1 MYSLS
6 PLLPRRCRVRC
17 SVGRHQAINT
27 CRFAPKGRFLRSNL
41 VEWDTLGTTGVSVRA
56 PWGMRCGEGGG
67 FRLFARRGSLGAAG
81 KATGKGGLPVKI
93 TELLRPE
100 GVALGM
106 QASTRDDVID
116 QLAELQ
122 VAGGAVTDAAG
133 YTEAVLE
140 RESTFS
146 TAVGEGIAIPHAKT
160 AAAERPGLVVATL
173 EQGVDWNAPDGKPAD
188 LVFLIAAPAT
198 EANVHLEVL
207 AKLSALLMH
216 PAFAAALRSA
226 SSVEEFLGVVDAAES
241 AYDEGR
247 SVDVGAQGMPSGAA
261 EKAERVEGAADMP
274 SLPQVLAVT
283 ACPTGIAHTYMA
295 AENLEKVAERMGV
308 RIKVETQGSVGT
320 KNALEPEEISACEGV
335 IVAAD
340 KAVEMARFDGKHLVK
355 VGVAAGISDA
365 ERLITEAL
373 SGEAPIYH
381 AAAVSGG
388 SSSDSAASE
397 APSEEQGRAGS
408 ETPAASQKRA
418 WGADAYR
425 HLMNGVSH
433 MLPFLVAGGVCMAL
447 VRLVEPAVSTELPWD
462 WSTPALVLYLA
473 ASFAKDLAL
482 PVLAGF
488 IALSIA
494 DRPALLPG
502 IAGGWIAAQGY
513 CLDTFASMGAGGMA
527 MAPSGFIGAVVAGF
541 AAGGIVW
548 ALERVCRH
556 LPDAVEGIKP
566 MLVYPV
572 VSLVAVTAS
581 MVLANPILGVAS
593 WWVDTLL
600 GAASMPA
607 LALLGAVLGAMMAV
621 DLGGPCNKAAYVFGA
636 LLLTCNME
644 AGETIM
650 ASVMAGGMVPPL
662 ALALSTAVCKRLW
675 SEDERTA
682 GRGCVLKGLSFVSEA
697 ALPFAMAHPARVR
710 PAIVAGAALAA
721 GVSAMLGCTC
731 PAPHG
736 GIWIIYAIGNP
747 LGFVVALAVG
757 TVAGAVLMALL
768 GRSDSKAPA
777 DA

>member
-1 MYSLS
+1 M
-6 PLLPRRCRVRC
+6 
-17 SVGRHQAINT
+17 
-27 CRFAPKGRFLRSNL
+27 
-41 VEWDTLGTTGVSVRA
+41 
-56 PWGMRCGEGGG
+56 
-67 FRLFARRGSLGAAG
+67 
-81 KATGKGGLPVKI
+81 KI

-116 QLAELQ
+116 QLTELQ

-160 AAAERPGLVVATL
+160 ASAAQPGLVAATL
-173 EQGVDWNAPDGKPAD
+173 DKGVDWNAPDGKPAD

-198 EANVHLEVL
+198 EADVHLEVL
-207 AKLSALLMH
+207 AKLSTLLMH
-216 PAFAAALRSA
+216 PSFPATLRSA
-226 SSVEEFLGVVDAAES
+226 GSVEEFLGAVDAAES

-247 SVDVGAQGMPSGAA
+247 SLDAGVAGKAQGGTDEA
-261 EKAERVEGAADMP
+261 ETAEQGDAEP

-320 KNALEPEEISACEGV
+320 KNALEPEEIAACEGV

-373 SGEAPIYH
+373 SGEAPIYR
-381 AAAVSGG
+381 V
-388 SSSDSAASE
+388 AASSKGCSSPE
-397 APSEEQGRAGS
+397 AGAADAQGDGLDQPSAEG
-408 ETPAASQKRA
+408 PAASMKHH

-433 MLPFLVAGGVCMAL
+433 MLPFLVAGGVCLAL
-447 VRLVEPAVSTELPWD
+447 VGLMEPAVSTRLPWD
-462 WSTPALVLYLA
+462 WSLPALVLYVA

-488 IALSIA
+488 VAHSIA
-494 DRPALLPG
+494 DRPGLLPG

-513 CLDTFASMGAGGMA
+513 CLDTFASMGAGGMS

-572 VSLVAVTAS
+572 VSLVAVAAV
-581 MVLANPILGVAS
+581 MILANPLLSVAS

-607 LALLGAVLGAMMAV
+607 LALLGALLGAMMAL
-621 DLGGPCNKAAYVFGA
+621 DLGGPCNKTAYVLGA
-636 LLLTCNME
+636 LLLTCNVG

-650 ASVMAGGMVPPL
+650 ASVMVGGMVPPL
-662 ALALSTAVCKRLW
+662 AVALSTALSKRLW
-675 SEDERTA
+675 DEGERAA

-697 ALPFAMAHPARVR
+697 ALPFAMARPARVR

-736 GIWIIYAIGNP
+736 GIWVIYAIGNP
-747 LGFVVALAVG
+747 LGFVAALAVG

>member
-1 MYSLS
+1 M
-6 PLLPRRCRVRC
+6 
-17 SVGRHQAINT
+17 
-27 CRFAPKGRFLRSNL
+27 
-41 VEWDTLGTTGVSVRA
+41 
-56 PWGMRCGEGGG
+56 
-67 FRLFARRGSLGAAG
+67 
-81 KATGKGGLPVKI
+81 KI

-100 GVALGM
+100 GVRLGM
-106 QASTRDDVID
+106 QARTRDDAID
-116 QLAELQ
+116 QLTEMQ
-122 VAGGAVTDAAG
+122 VANGAVTDAAG
-133 YTEAVLE
+133 YKEAVLE

-160 AAAERPGLVVATL
+160 ASAARPGLVAATL
-173 EQGVDWNAPDGKPAD
+173 DEGVDWNAPDGKPAD

-216 PAFAAALRSA
+216 SSFAETLRSA
-226 SSVEEFLGVVDAAES
+226 GSVEEFLGVVDAAES

-247 SVDVGAQGMPSGAA
+247 SVDAGVADKAQDGADEVEEP
-261 EKAERVEGAADMP
+261 ERDDAER

-320 KNALEPEEISACEGV
+320 KNALEPEEIAACQGV

-355 VGVAAGISDA
+355 VGVATGISDA
-365 ERLITEAL
+365 ERLITEAM
-373 SGEAPIYH
+373 SGEAPIYR
-381 AAAVSGG
+381 AASAGGDAPSGSAAPDA
-388 SSSDSAASE
+388 SSEGREGASE
-397 APSEEQGRAGS
+397 ALP
-408 ETPAASQKRA
+408 ASQKRT

-433 MLPFLVAGGVCMAL
+433 MLPFLVAGGVCLAL
-447 VRLVEPAVSTELPWD
+447 VGLMEPAVSTKLPWD
-462 WSTPALVLYLA
+462 WSLPALVLYVA

-488 IALSIA
+488 VAHSIA
-494 DRPALLPG
+494 DRPGLLPG
-502 IAGGWIAAQGY
+502 LAGGWLAAQGY
-513 CLDTFASMGAGGMA
+513 CLDTFASMGEGGMA
-527 MAPSGFIGAVVAGF
+527 LAPSGFVGALAAGF
-541 AAGGIVW
+541 VAGGIVW
-548 ALERVCRH
+548 VLERVCRH
-556 LPDAVEGIKP
+556 LPDAVEGVKP

-572 VSLVAVTAS
+572 VALAAVAAI
-581 MVLANPILGVAS
+581 MILANPLLGVAF
-593 WWVDTLL
+593 WWVDALL
-600 GAASMPA
+600 EAASMPA
-607 LALLGAVLGAMMAV
+607 LALLGAVLGAMMAL
-621 DLGGPCNKAAYVFGA
+621 DLGGPCNKTAYVLGA
-636 LLLTCNME
+636 LLLTCNVE
-644 AGETIM
+644 AAETIM
-650 ASVMAGGMVPPL
+650 ASVMVGGMVPPL
-662 ALALSTAVCKRLW
+662 AVALSTAVSKRLW
-675 SEDERTA
+675 DEGERAA

-697 ALPFAMAHPARVR
+697 ALPFAMAHPASVR

-721 GVSAMLGCTC
+721 GASAMLGCTC

-747 LGFVVALAVG
+747 LGFVAALAVG